1 LALNRERE
9 ANGEELF
16 ANPRN
21 AAAGS
26 LRQLDPKIAAKRHLD
41 IFLYG
46 VGRWEAKSFDSH
58 SERLRYLQALGLKTN
73 PEWRTCATIDDVI
86 DYVNYWTTE
95 RPHLDYEID
104 GIVVKV
110 DDLHLQETLGF
121 RANSPRWAIAY
132 KFPAEDAITKLIDI
146 ELSVGRTGVITP
158 TAILKPVKVAGT
170 TVQRASLHNADLI
183 REKDIRIGDTVVIQ
197 KAGDII
203 PEIIRVVAEKRTGE
217 EKPFAMPDEC
227 PACGS
232 ELVHLEEE
240 VRLRCINPD
249 CPAQLQEGFIHFVSR
264 DAMNIDGLGEKVIGR
279 LFRAGLV
286 HTIADIYRLKKVELL
301 QLERIGEKSATNLL
315 NAIDASKDNSLEK
328 LIFGLGI
335 GFIGSTA
342 AQILAAHFGTMEKLQ
357 RATYDELIKIDEIGD
372 KMADSIVHYFEREA
386 VSQLL
391 DDLRKLNVNMT
402 YKGPVL
408 AEEHIDSVFAGKT
421 VVLTGKLE
429 SLTRKEAKEKIE
441 ALGGSVTSSVSKNTD

>member
-1 LALNRERE
+1 
-9 ANGEELF
+9 
-16 ANPRN
+16 
-21 AAAGS
+21 
-26 LRQLDPKIAAKRHLD
+26 
-41 IFLYG
+41 
-46 VGRWEAKSFDSH
+46 
-58 SERLRYLQALGLKTN
+58 
-73 PEWRTCATIDDVI
+73 
-86 DYVNYWTTE
+86 
-95 RPHLDYEID
+95 
-104 GIVVKV
+104 
-110 DDLHLQETLGF
+110 
-121 RANSPRWAIAY
+121 
-132 KFPAEDAITKLIDI
+132 
-146 ELSVGRTGVITP
+146 
-158 TAILKPVKVAGT
+158 
-170 TVQRASLHNADLI
+170 
-183 REKDIRIGDTVVIQ
+183 

-240 VRLRCINPD
+240 VALRCINPD
-249 CPAQLQEGFIHFVSR
+249 CPAQLQEGLIHFVSR
-264 DAMNIDGLGEKVIGR
+264 DAMNIDGLGEKVIGQ

-286 HTIADIYRLKKVELL
+286 HTIADIYRLKKEELL

-335 GFIGSTA
+335 RFIGSKA

-441 ALGGSVTSSVSKNTD
+441 ALGGSVTSSVSKNTDILVAGKDAGSKYDKAIELGVPIWDENKLTDVLNQ